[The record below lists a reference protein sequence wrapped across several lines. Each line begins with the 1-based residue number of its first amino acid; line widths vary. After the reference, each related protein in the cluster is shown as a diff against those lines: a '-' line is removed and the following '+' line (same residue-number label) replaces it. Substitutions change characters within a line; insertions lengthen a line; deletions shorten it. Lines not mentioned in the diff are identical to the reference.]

1 MPLLLIEPYN
11 AEGRSVS
18 RWTIMRGLY
27 GASPENQGV
36 HHKHGLFARRIE
48 VDTLLD
54 SGSADVV
61 GRSLN
66 AGCSRLSSLRRVQ
79 HAWFSG

>member
-27 GASPENQGV
+27 GMAPENQGV
-36 HHKHGLFARRIE
+36 HHEHVLFARRIE
-48 VDTLLD
+48 LIP
-54 SGSADVV
+54 S
-61 GRSLN
+61 
-66 AGCSRLSSLRRVQ
+66 
-79 HAWFSG
+79 